1 MIVESDID
9 WEEEGAQ
16 TGASTFAVTESV
28 EAPVEVDNNDSDT
41 DEHHSCVTA
50 ALTKVE
56 QVFSVVEVP
65 RKRCHCKLA
74 WGSGRRNRGR
84 LR

>member
-16 TGASTFAVTESV
+16 TDASTSAVTKPV
-28 EAPVEVDNNDSDT
+28 EAPVQVDNNDNDT

-50 ALTKVE
+50 AITKVE

-74 WGSGRRNRGR
+74 WGSGRGNLGR
-84 LR
+84 LH